1 MKTLAVFF
9 SFSGNNKL
17 LAKEI
22 QTLSGC
28 DIYEIEELKKR
39 SGISIFFDILFR
51 RNPGIKR
58 MKIHPDEYDHI
69 ILSAPIWAGRIA
81 NPLKTFLKLEKNYI
95 REYSFITLCGAG
107 GNKHLAEELTKL
119 CGKKPVAL
127 MELTIN
133 SLLPSEKRDK
143 IKYTSGYKI
152 QVQDLASYRQ
162 SIERF
167 LQTALKRAA
176 LTKH

>member
-1 MKTLAVFF
+1 MVFF
-9 SFSGNNKL
+9 SFTGNNRL

-28 DIYEIEELKKR
+28 DIYEIEELTKR
-39 SGISIFFDILFR
+39 SGIRILFDILFR

-58 MKIHPDEYDHI
+58 TIIQLSQYDHI

-81 NPLKTFLKLEKNYI
+81 NPLKTFLNLEKNNI

-107 GNKHLAEELTKL
+107 GNKHLVEELTKL

-127 MELTIN
+127 MELTVN
-133 SLLPSEKRDK
+133 SLLPAEKRDK

-152 QVQDLASYRQ
+152 QLQDLASYRR
-162 SIERF
+162 SIARF
-167 LQTALKRAA
+167 LQMAIKKSALSEY
-176 LTKH
+176 